1 MWGTTMKKH
10 GLGTLVIA
18 LASFGIVAVL
28 VLPAFAPSA
37 EAAKPAVYQLGAVG
51 DIGMD
56 SLPHNNWRRVQYD
69 DVSDLLLSMKLDG
82 FLLLGDAQ
90 HNWGTLEEYQQYYDQ
105 YFGRLMNITYP
116 AVGNHDY
123 YKSDNASGF
132 FTYFH
137 DRLVQITTDPMG
149 LQFGYYS
156 FDLGTWHIVCLNSR
170 LGHTWGIPWSP
181 DNPGPA
187 EWQFEWLKN
196 DLASHPSSKFSGTIV
211 YLHHP
216 YYDWETYWTAEWYPD
231 ESTWQLPIWQL
242 LYANHV
248 ELVLGGHNH
257 NYQRWAPQD
266 PYGNY
271 DPNGI
276 RQVVVGTGGAYLWD
290 FNHPPQ
296 PANLLKAIDTSFGAL
311 KLTLYDGSYDL
322 EFVSIE
328 GKVLDSEKSV
338 ACV

>member
-1 MWGTTMKKH
+1 
-10 GLGTLVIA
+10 LGSINIRA
-18 LASFGIVAVL
+18 LATVACSLAVMLVL
-28 VLPAFAPSA
+28 VVPAFSPSA
-37 EAAKPAVYQLGAVG
+37 AASKPTVYTLAAAG

-69 DVSDLLLSMKLDG
+69 NVAQLIGALNPDG

-90 HNWGTLEEYQQYYDQ
+90 HNWGTLEEYQAYYDT
-105 YFGRLMNITYP
+105 YFGGLMDITYP

-123 YKSDNASGF
+123 YKSSTAEGF
-132 FTYFH
+132 FTYFN
-137 DRLVQITTDPMG
+137 DRLVEIATDPVG
-149 LQFGYYS
+149 LQYGYYS
-156 FDLGTWHIVCLNSR
+156 FDLGTWHIISLNSR

-181 DNPGPA
+181 ENPGPA
-187 EWQFEWLKN
+187 EWQFEWLKS
-196 DLASHPSSKFSGTIV
+196 DLASHPNTKYSGTIV
-211 YLHHP
+211 YMHHP

-231 ESTWQLPIWQL
+231 ESSWQLPIWEL
-242 LYANHV
+242 LYDSHV

-266 PYGNY
+266 PYGNV

-276 RQVVVGTGGAYLWD
+276 RQIVAGTGGAYLWA

-296 PANLLKAIDTSFGAL
+296 PTNLLKAIDTSFGAL
-311 KLTLYDGSYDL
+311 RLTLYDGSYDI

-328 GKVLDSEKSV
+328 GKVLDAEKGV